1 MINVSLITPDSG
13 DACSIY
19 RGVGA
24 YMRLPVN
31 LQTYD
36 GKKGFF
42 LWEAIMRADVVVLQ
56 RPFVQQSVHLAETV
70 RAAGKRLI
78 VEWDDDLSCV
88 PAWNPH
94 HKHFVGCKTHLES
107 IARLSDAVTVTTKA
121 LATSA
126 TEWGATDVRIVPNA
140 IDDSW
145 KTLPKLARRKI
156 VCWRGSNT
164 HSADLEIARPW
175 FQEAKAAGYEVAIFG
190 DAPAW
195 AHELGTFRH
204 FGVADYSNYLTLL
217 NSLAPEKMFVP
228 LVDHPFNRAKSDI
241 AAQECYLIGADLVHN
256 NVGEFAGLPARAEPR
271 WLSETNQIRLQ
282 LLKDLTVKQ

>member
-19 RGVGA
+19 RGVGP

-31 LQTYD
+31 LQVYD

-42 LWEAIMRADVVVLQ
+42 LWEAIMKADVVILQ
-56 RPFVQQSVHLAETV
+56 RPFVAQSVHLAETV

-78 VEWDDDLSCV
+78 VEWDDDLSVV

-94 HKHFVGCKTHLES
+94 QKAFAGCIPQLEAL
-107 IARLSDAVTVTTKA
+107 ARLSDAVTVTTNA

-126 TEWGATDVRIVPNA
+126 TEWGATAVRIVPNA

-145 KTLPKLARRKI
+145 QTLPKLPRRKI

-175 FQEAKAAGYEVAIFG
+175 FQEAKREGYEVAIFG

-195 AHELGTFRH
+195 AYELGTFRH
-204 FGVADYSNYLTLL
+204 FAVADYSNYLTLL
-217 NSLAPEKMFVP
+217 NSLAPAKMFVP

-241 AAQECYLIGADLVHN
+241 AAQECYLIGAELKHN
-256 NVGEFAGLPARAEPR
+256 DVGEFKGLPPTGTPR
-271 WLSETNQIRLQ
+271 WLSETNPIRME
-282 LLKDLTVKQ
+282 LLKELTVKE